1 MKRLKN
7 KLLLEVAEGEDELE
21 DEAIDISNDIDDF
34 DKEDI
39 SIDDNEKTQ
48 FVVSYL
54 SDLQDKCMDIF
65 DSLTNYIYSDNIKE
79 MCSEENLDLLNSI
92 YEDISLIIG
101 KVQQGIKNNADS
113 TYQDK
118 VAEGEEAAD
127 DMLNT
132 TTEEK

>member
-21 DEAIDISNDIDDF
+21 DEGIDISNDIDDF

-39 SIDDNEKTQ
+39 SINDNEKTQ

>member
-21 DEAIDISNDIDDF
+21 DEDIDISNDIDDF

-39 SIDDNEKTQ
+39 SINDNEKTQ

-127 DMLNT
+127 DMLST
-132 TTEEK
+132 TIEEK

>member
-39 SIDDNEKTQ
+39 SINDNEKTQ